1 MAFQVYFPICEVA
14 SRLGTSEK
22 TIQRLAE
29 SGQLGPVWL
38 VAGKLRVGEDGLI
51 SYLDRHVANFS
62 APAVEMRRL
71 AIERR
76 MGRSAPPERGPF
88 QDGVSARSQGELLRK
103 LNAQE
108 AVEEAV

>member
-22 TIQRLAE
+22 AIRRLAE

-38 VAGKLRVGEDGLI
+38 VVGKLRVGEAGLI

-71 AIERR
+71 AIDKR
-76 MGRSAPPERGPF
+76 MGRSTPPERGPF
-88 QDGVSARSQGELLRK
+88 QDGVPARSEGELLRK
-103 LNAQE
+103 LNA
-108 AVEEAV
+108 VEEAV